1 MIPLWLV
8 WSVGL
13 ACRAFRRGA
22 DDLVERSIVLK
33 ANAAERGF
41 GTLAY
46 FLETAL
52 IEARL
57 QTERIAEEHETGK
70 RLPAELW
77 RPKSQR
83 E

>member
-1 MIPLWLV
+1 MSDIKKLGSGVPRIPL
-8 WSVGL
+8 
-13 ACRAFRRGA
+13 RRA
-22 DDLVERSIVLK
+22 DDLVERIIALK
-33 ANAAERGF
+33 ADAAERGF

-57 QTERIAEEHETGK
+57 QTERIAEEYETGK

-77 RPKSQR
+77 RPMSER